1 MGGFFGE
8 GFFKNL
14 FFFFFFG
21 GGGCY
26 FVLFWFWGFFWGVDV
41 YELGFFFFYTV
52 ERRIEK
58 EEQDWAM
65 NFITIR
71 QFLTEFHY
79 DKTI

>member
-1 MGGFFGE
+1 M
-8 GFFKNL
+8 
-14 FFFFFFG
+14 
-21 GGGCY
+21 
-26 FVLFWFWGFFWGVDV
+26 

>member
-1 MGGFFGE
+1 MKDKFVLLLVFVVVFFCG
-8 GFFKNL
+8 
-14 FFFFFFG
+14 FFFFFLGGVNLFG
-21 GGGCY
+21 LGC
-26 FVLFWFWGFFWGVDV
+26 
-41 YELGFFFFYTV
+41 FFFFTV